1 MIMLGLADF
10 DAILLPL
17 EILYDQFSRAVLS
30 DIARRLV
37 KTGRITATAAWQAQ
51 RLVESGKVFEDVIKR
66 ISELTSLSEEELA
79 KAFKEAGVRSLTFDN
94 RILKRAGITGVNLN
108 LSPAMQQVL
117 LEGLKK
123 TESLLKNLTLTTAN
137 TAQTAFFEAMDLA
150 YMEVAHGTMSY
161 SQAIRQAIKSV
172 ASKGLEVINYP
183 SGRKDQIDVA
193 IRRALLTGV
202 SQTAAGIT
210 WKNIE
215 DNNIDLIEVSAHIGA
230 RNKGTGPENHE
241 QWQGKVYSR
250 TGNPKYPDFITSTGF
265 GTVTGLSGINC
276 RHSFYPYFE
285 GTPRNYS
292 EQTLEEYGG
301 KTVTYRGEEIDFYKA
316 TQIQRKI
323 ERDIRAK
330 KREAAVLG
338 SVGKD
343 NTKEIQEI
351 RSLQARMRNFIKQ
364 TGLHRQPDREG
375 GRVVLVRG
383 PE

>member
-1 MIMLGLADF
+1 M
-10 DAILLPL
+10 
-17 EILYDQFSRAVLS
+17 
-30 DIARRLV
+30 
-37 KTGRITATAAWQAQ
+37 
-51 RLVESGKVFEDVIKR
+51 
-66 ISELTSLSEEELA
+66 
-79 KAFKEAGVRSLTFDN
+79 
-94 RILKRAGITGVNLN
+94 
-108 LSPAMQQVL
+108 
-117 LEGLKK
+117 
-123 TESLLKNLTLTTAN
+123 
-137 TAQTAFFEAMDLA
+137 
-150 YMEVAHGTMSY
+150 
-161 SQAIRQAIKSV
+161 
-172 ASKGLEVINYP
+172 
-183 SGRKDQIDVA
+183 
-193 IRRALLTGV
+193 
-202 SQTAAGIT
+202 
-210 WKNIE
+210 
-215 DNNIDLIEVSAHIGA
+215 
-230 RNKGTGPENHE
+230 
-241 QWQGKVYSR
+241 
-250 TGNPKYPDFITSTGF
+250 
-265 GTVTGLSGINC
+265 TGLSGINC